1 MQLSHEGRVAIITG
15 AGQGIG
21 REAALRF
28 ADRGATVVLVD
39 QSPPTET
46 ASMLGGDVLCVVGD
60 VSRSATWNEVAE
72 AVMTR
77 HGHADIVINNA
88 GIYPFAGIDEL
99 TEELWHKTIAVNLTA
114 HFHSAKAFV
123 PIMRRRRWGRFVN
136 VSSNSIASCY
146 PGLSHYMASKMG
158 VLGFVRG
165 LANDVASDNIT
176 VNAIIPALTNT
187 PGQAGTPTALIEEFV
202 RLQAIKRFAEPAD
215 IVGPMLFLSSDDAA
229 FVTGQALVAD
239 GGLYKIS

>member
-1 MQLSHEGRVAIITG
+1 MSLSHEGRVAIVTG

-21 REAALRF
+21 REVARRLV
-28 ADRGATVVLVD
+28 DRGASVVLVD
-39 QSPPTET
+39 LVPPVET
-46 ASMLGGDVLCVVGD
+46 ASLLGGDVLSVVGD
-60 VSRSATWNEVAE
+60 VSQSRTWSELAE
-72 AVMTR
+72 AVMDR
-77 HGHADIVINNA
+77 HGRADIVINNA
-88 GIYPFAGIDEL
+88 GIYPFAGIDDL
-99 TEELWHKTIAVNLTA
+99 TEDVWHKTIAVNLTS

-123 PIMRRRRWGRFVN
+123 PLMRQNRWGRFVN

-165 LANDVASDNIT
+165 LANDVAADNIT
-176 VNAIIPALTNT
+176 VNAVIPALTNT
-187 PGQAGTPTALIEEFV
+187 PGQAGTPRELIEEFV
-202 RLQAIKRFAEPAD
+202 QLQAIKRFAEAAD

-229 FVTGQALVAD
+229 FVTGQAIVVD